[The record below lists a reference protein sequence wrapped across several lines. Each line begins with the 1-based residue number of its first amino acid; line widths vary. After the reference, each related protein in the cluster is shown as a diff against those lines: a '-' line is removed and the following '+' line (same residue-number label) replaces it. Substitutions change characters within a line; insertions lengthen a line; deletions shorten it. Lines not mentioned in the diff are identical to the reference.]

1 MAVVTISRQY
11 GCGGIDVAKRVCEI
25 LDYSFFDKG
34 LMAEVAGQVGL
45 SERDVVDLSEDNY
58 NVKGFWER
66 LFGRGPRTVYEYE
79 TGRADTSDVAVLTA
93 DKLDESQCILFVR
106 STIRAAYQRG
116 NVVILGRG
124 AQAILRDMPGVLH
137 VRLTAPEGARVR
149 RVEAREKL
157 TFSQAYQ
164 LMIDRDQATVQ
175 YLNEF
180 FSLKGDDPLHYH
192 MVLNTGRMS
201 TEMAAQVIAD
211 TVKGMEKK
219 SEL

>member
-11 GCGGIDVAKRVCEI
+11 GCGGTEVAKKVCEI

-45 SERDVVDLSEDNY
+45 SARDVVDFSEESY

-66 LFGRGPRTVYEYE
+66 LFGRGPKTVYEHE
-79 TGRADTSDVAVLTA
+79 TGLPDTSDVAVLTA
-93 DKLDESQCILFVR
+93 EKLDESQCILFVR

-124 AQAILRDMPGVLH
+124 AQAVLRDMPGVLH
-137 VRLTAPEGARVR
+137 VRLAAPEGARVR

-164 LMIDRDQATVQ
+164 FMVDRDHATTQ

-180 FSLKGDDPLHYH
+180 FGIKGDDPLLYH
-192 MVLNTGRMS
+192 LVLNTGKMS
-201 TEMAAQVIAD
+201 TDMAAHIIAEA
-211 TVKGMEKK
+211 VKEMEKR

>member
-93 DKLDESQCILFVR
+93 EKLDESQCILFVR

-149 RVEAREKL
+149 RVEARENL

-164 LMIDRDQATVQ
+164 LMIDRDQATAQ

-180 FSLKGDDPLHYH
+180 FSLQGDDPLHYH
-192 MVLNTGRMS
+192 VVLNTGRMS